1 MQQINWK
8 KLMIS
13 LSLSLG
19 AGALSA
25 LLTKDSMEQYK
36 MLYQPPLAPPGF
48 VFPIVWTILYF
59 LMGIAA
65 YLVWNLQAEEKKQA
79 LTTYLIQ
86 LILNVG
92 WSVIFFRFHA
102 YLVAFVWLLLL
113 WYAIF
118 LTIRQFYA
126 IHKTVGKLLF
136 PYLIW
141 VTFAGYLNLSIALHE
156 M

>member
-1 MQQINWK
+1 
-8 KLMIS
+8 MIS

-92 WSVIFFRFHA
+92 WSVIFFRFHDYTYTDIKKRRKA
-102 YLVAFVWLLLL
+102 G
-113 WYAIF
+113 
-118 LTIRQFYA
+118 R
-126 IHKTVGKLLF
+126 
-136 PYLIW
+136 LIW
-141 VTFAGYLNLSIALHE
+141 KIRKSF
-156 M
+156 